1 MELML
6 AIVAVA
12 MVAFLSHLAMDF
24 GLKSRVTAESGESD
38 AGK

>member
-24 GLKSRVTAESGESD
+24 GLKPRATAESGESE
-38 AGK
+38 AGS

>member
-24 GLKSRVTAESGESD
+24 GLKSRPSAETGEGD
-38 AGK
+38 AGS

>member
-24 GLKSRVTAESGESD
+24 GLKPRVAAESSESD

>member
-12 MVAFLSHLAMDF
+12 LVAFLSHLAMDL
-24 GLKSRVTAESGESD
+24 GLKSRTTAESGESD
-38 AGK
+38 AGS